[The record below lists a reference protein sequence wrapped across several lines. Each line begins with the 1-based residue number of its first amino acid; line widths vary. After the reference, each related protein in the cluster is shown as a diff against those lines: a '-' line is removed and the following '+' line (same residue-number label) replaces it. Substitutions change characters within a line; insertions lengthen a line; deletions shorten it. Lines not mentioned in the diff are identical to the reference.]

1 MIYLI
6 RNHYTQKLFNQIRNR
21 HPELKMISLDE
32 YSCVESSDTL
42 VIDESDFIALK
53 SLVSELQNVVLLGDC
68 GAIKFEGKRIS
79 KYQSYRQIQCLLF
92 ESSHPIYFLTHHQTT
107 LLSNEM
113 LDSIRKQFDVDYV
126 ISLNYEPESD
136 FSLYHCLVN
145 ESSLSNDRKPLE
157 VITSLKDYLNPPID
171 ELVNLVHKTR
181 EKGSILIYSAPLKG
195 DLDYA
200 LMELSDKVILFGPN
214 WPKCMV
220 SELSNTVAS
229 DKIQI
234 LDHAYVR

>member
-6 RNHYTQKLFNQIRNR
+6 RNHYTLKLYNQIRNR

-32 YSCVESSDTL
+32 YRCVESSDTL

-53 SLVSELQNVVLLGDC
+53 SVVLDLQNVILLGDSS
-68 GAIKFEGKRIS
+68 AIQFEGKRIS

-92 ESSHPIYFLTHHQTT
+92 ESSHPVYFLTHHQAT
-107 LLSNEM
+107 LLPYEK
-113 LDSIRKQFDVDYV
+113 LDSIRKKFEVDFM

-145 ESSLSNDRKPLE
+145 ESNIATEYKPLE

-171 ELVNLVHKTR
+171 ELINLIQKTR
-181 EKGSILIYSAPLKG
+181 DRGSILIYSAPLKG

-200 LMELSDKVILFGPN
+200 LMEISDKVLLFGTN
-214 WPKCMV
+214 WPPKML
-220 SELSNTVAS
+220 SDLSNTIDS
-229 DKIQI
+229 DKIHV
-234 LDHAYVR
+234 LEAYL